1 MADCCWPEVAL
12 GVRTHPL
19 PPFSPKL
26 RDTKSTDQKMTLLHF
41 LAELCEN
48 DHPEV
53 LKFPD
58 ELAHVEKASRGE
70 ADWGEV
76 RRGFQAPEISAQGR
90 ERRVN
95 LDFRSFS
102 V

>member
-19 PPFSPKL
+19 PPSPPKL

-48 DHPEV
+48 EHPEV

-76 RRGFQAPEISAQGR
+76 RRGFQDPEISAQGR
-90 ERRVN
+90 ERRIN
-95 LDFRSFS
+95 LDF
-102 V
+102 